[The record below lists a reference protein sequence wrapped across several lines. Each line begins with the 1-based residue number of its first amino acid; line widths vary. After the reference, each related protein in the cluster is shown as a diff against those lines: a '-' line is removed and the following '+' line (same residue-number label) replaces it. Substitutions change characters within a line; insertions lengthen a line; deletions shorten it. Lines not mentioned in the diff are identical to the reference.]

1 MLIKVLFYMKL
12 WGKHIFIILLKR
24 YLSKLKCGYRLV
36 RSIMETWGKSSTE
49 NDKDALAMLVEN
61 YTGS

>member
-1 MLIKVLFYMKL
+1 MLIKVVFYMKL
-12 WGKHIFIILLKR
+12 WGKRIFIILSKR
-24 YLSKLKCGYRLV
+24 CLSKLKCGYRLV
-36 RSIMETWGKSSTE
+36 RSIMETWDKSSTE

>member
-1 MLIKVLFYMKL
+1 MLIKVVFYMKL
-12 WGKHIFIILLKR
+12 WGKRIFIILFKR
-24 YLSKLKCGYRLV
+24 CLSKLKCGYRLV

-49 NDKDALAMLVEN
+49 NDKDAFAMLMEN